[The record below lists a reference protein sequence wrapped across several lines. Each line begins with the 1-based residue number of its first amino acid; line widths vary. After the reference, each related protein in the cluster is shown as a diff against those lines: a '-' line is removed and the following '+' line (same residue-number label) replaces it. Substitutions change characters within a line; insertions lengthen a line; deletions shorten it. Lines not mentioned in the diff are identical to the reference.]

1 MSKSFLNLLQ
11 IYGVGGFLRLA
22 VDVLYTKLFISR
34 DARVVRRPTYI
45 RGAKYIC
52 FGKNLTVG
60 VAVRLD
66 ASANQSK
73 DGISLIFG
81 ENVQLN
87 DYVHI
92 GAIKEVSIGN
102 NVLIASKVFISDHGH
117 GSYGLTGNNDS
128 PYIPPASRQLE
139 AKPVIIEDNVWLG
152 EMVSI
157 LPGVRIGYGSVI
169 GAGSVV
175 TKNIPPQCIA
185 VGNPAI
191 VIKRYDEAA
200 KTWVRV

>member
-1 MSKSFLNLLQ
+1 MNRSLQKLLQ
-11 IYGVGGFLRLA
+11 RYGFGGFFRL
-22 VDVLYTKLFISR
+22 VLDLLYTKLFISR
-34 DARVVRRPTYI
+34 SARVVRRPSYI
-45 RGAKYIC
+45 RGTKFIC
-52 FGKNLTVG
+52 YGKNLTVG

-73 DGISLIFG
+73 NGISLIFG

-92 GAIKEVSIGN
+92 GAIEEVRIGS

-117 GSYGLTGNNDS
+117 GSYGLSASSDS
-128 PYIPPASRQLE
+128 PDIPPASRQLD
-139 AKPVIIEDNVWLG
+139 AKPVVIEDNVWIG

-157 LPGVRIGYGSVI
+157 LPGVRIGFGSVI

-175 TKNIPPQCIA
+175 TKDIPARCIA
-185 VGNPAI
+185 VGNPAK
-191 VIKRYDEAA
+191 VIKRYDEAV
-200 KTWVRV
+200 KTWVRL